1 MFVNHGEDAVCT
13 AFAGRLHDEF
23 GLDAS
28 APYSG
33 TVFDLLADAV
43 VREAAPQP
51 IRQAERAKPSPKPLF
66 DKLMLAAKRLYD
78 LMAGSA
84 GRSNR
89 DVERMT
95 RRINDLC
102 NEWEKD

>member
-1 MFVNHGEDAVCT
+1 M
-13 AFAGRLHDEF
+13 RRSDEF
-23 GLDAS
+23 GLEAS

-33 TVFDLLADAV
+33 TVYDLAAGAV
-43 VREAAPQP
+43 VTEALPQPVKKAAPAQMG
-51 IRQAERAKPSPKPLF
+51 KPSPKPLF
-66 DKLMLAAKRLYD
+66 EKLMLAAKRLYD
-78 LMAGSA
+78 LMSRSE

-102 NEWEKD
+102 NEWEKE